1 MKTPATMSSLT
12 GLLPLHFP
20 RALAGLDD
28 RLRAHW
34 LVRGAGPRDITVVRR
49 PFLPQAGL
57 LVFALRH
64 GAESLVIKH
73 PRDEAGAAVTARERE
88 VLLELAED
96 TRLAPWRALLPRVVG
111 APGPGGTLAQTA
123 LPGVPAER
131 LIPDTSEDPYAAM
144 APAMR
149 LLAELR
155 AATGRPRDAADRA
168 PAWCEAQLSTLFAHM
183 PGYRSGRRAAECEA
197 LRRRLDAALTG
208 AVLTEG
214 WTHGDYHPGN
224 VLLGRAP
231 LRVTGVFDWSSGRA
245 DGPCEID
252 AYSFAVAL
260 RATLT
265 GRPLGVLVAETVRAG
280 RVPDADRALLASAG
294 LDPEDGVVDP
304 VAIPLLSW
312 LWHVVNNVRK
322 SARYGQSLG
331 WLTHTVAPVLGECA
345 RWAGTR
351 PGTVPRS

>member
-1 MKTPATMSSLT
+1 MKTPAKMSSLS
-12 GLLPLHFP
+12 GLLPLYFP

-49 PFLPQAGL
+49 PSLPKAGL
-57 LVFALRH
+57 LVFELRH
-64 GAESLVIKH
+64 GAGSLVIKH
-73 PRDEAGAAVTARERE
+73 PRDEAGAAVTARERD

-96 TRLAPWRALLPRVVG
+96 TRLDPWRALLPRVVG
-111 APGPGGTLAQTA
+111 SPGPGGTLAQTA

-131 LIPDTSEDPYAAM
+131 LVMAPSGDPYTAM
-144 APAMR
+144 APTMR
-149 LLAELR
+149 LLADLR
-155 AATGRPRDAADRA
+155 AATGRPRKAADRA
-168 PAWCEAQLSTLFAHM
+168 PAWCEEQLTVLFAGM

-197 LRRRLDAALTG
+197 LRQRLDAALTG

-224 VLLGRAP
+224 VLLGRDP

-252 AYSFAVAL
+252 AYSFALAL
-260 RATLT
+260 RSTVT
-265 GRPLGVLVAETVRAG
+265 GRPLGGLVAETLRTG
-280 RVPDADRALLASAG
+280 RVPDADRTLLALAG
-294 LDPEDGVVDP
+294 LDPYDGVVDP

-322 SARYGQSLG
+322 SPRFGHSYG

-345 RWAGTR
+345 RWAGAR
-351 PGTVPRS
+351 P